1 MSRKTRPGESATSKR
16 PEVKPVLIMG
26 IGNILLRDEG
36 VGVRVVEAMQNLDL
50 PDHVELVDAGTAG
63 ADLVDIMADRRKVIV
78 VDAIE
83 SQAAPGTIFRLSGE
97 ELLPEPG
104 ASISLH
110 QLGLVESLFMAEQ
123 LGCAPGEVVVFGIQP
138 AEIRAGLELSPAVA
152 NAIPKVI
159 EGVLA
164 EIA

>member
-1 MSRKTRPGESATSKR
+1 
-16 PEVKPVLIMG
+16 MG

-36 VGVRVVEAMQNLDL
+36 VGVRAVEAMQHLDL

-63 ADLVDIMADRRKVIV
+63 ADLVDVMAGRRKVIV

-83 SQAAPGTIFRLSGE
+83 SHAAAGAVFRLSRE

-104 ASISLH
+104 ASVSLH
-110 QLGLVESLFMAEQ
+110 QFGLVESLRMAQQ

-138 AEIRAGLELSPAVA
+138 AEIRAGLELSPSVA
-152 NAIPKVI
+152 NAIPRVI